1 MMNNDELQERW
12 KSCLSIV
19 CLAMHHVD
27 KAVQV
32 IKDLAEKLTLVIKDL
47 VTKVKHIFS
56 NLDEMLS
63 KYGFKRQEY
72 LWDNVTS
79 CFEEKKQ
86 LIYPHGYPPYVH
98 NLKLNK
104 RGYPKPVFRC
114 ARSRCL

>member
-1 MMNNDELQERW
+1 MMLNNELQERW
-12 KSCLSIV
+12 KSCVSVV

-32 IKDLAEKLTLVIKDL
+32 IYDLADRLTEVIRYL
-47 VTKVKHIFS
+47 VTNVKHIFS
-56 NLDEMLS
+56 TLDEMLS
-63 KYGFKRQEY
+63 KYGFKRHED

-86 LIYPHGYPPYVH
+86 PIYPHGYPPYVH

-104 RGYPKPVFRC
+104 RGYPRPVFRC

>member
-1 MMNNDELQERW
+1 MNNDELQERW
-12 KSCLSIV
+12 KSCVSVV

-27 KAVQV
+27 KVVQTV
-32 IKDLAEKLTLVIKDL
+32 KDLTDKLIRVIRDL

-56 NLDEMLS
+56 TLKEMCDFA
-63 KYGFKRQEY
+63 GFREY
-72 LWDNVTS
+72 EELWDSINS

-86 LIYPHGYPPYVH
+86 PIYPHGYPPYVH